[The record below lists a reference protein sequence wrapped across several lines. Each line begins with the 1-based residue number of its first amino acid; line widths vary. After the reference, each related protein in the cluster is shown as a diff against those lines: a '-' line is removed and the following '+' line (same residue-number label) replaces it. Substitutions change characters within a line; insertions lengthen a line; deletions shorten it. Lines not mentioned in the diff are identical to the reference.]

1 MLLELGTYTHAPT
14 ITCINVW
21 PGLQGSGGE
30 DEGHDG
36 GQGGEQQVLPLR
48 ALQMRRRKGDSSPAG
63 RRLLLHRVLQYL

>member
-1 MLLELGTYTHAPT
+1 MY
-14 ITCINVW
+14 IYICIW

-48 ALQMRRRKGDSSPAG
+48 ALQMRRRKGDSSTAG
-63 RRLLLHRVLQYL
+63 RPAASSSPSLTIPLI